1 VLLGFS
7 IFMRRVISIS
17 FSFFFVVVDLWIYKF
32 VVDSTAMTASAT
44 EHYLREDSV
53 YAGS

>member
-17 FSFFFVVVDLWIYKF
+17 FSFFFVVDLWIYKF

-44 EHYLREDSV
+44 GHYLREDSV